1 VLFKSA
7 HNALYRAPLPSHN
20 RKLSHIL
27 NTHHH
32 ADHTGGNLV
41 LKKASGAKV
50 YGPASESI
58 AGMDVGLRP
67 GDTVEFGGTKATV
80 LDVGGHTRGHIA
92 FYFESEAKL
101 FVGDSLFA
109 LGCGRMFEG
118 TPAQFWASL
127 SRLRE
132 LPDETIVFCA
142 HEYTESNARFAMSV
156 EPNNVD
162 LMVRVQQIQTLRAKG
177 EPTVPSLLGVEK
189 KTNPF
194 LRYVL
199 RWPALRDQH
208 FPHHGRPCGSPCPV
222 GATRAVRFG
231 EVSG

>member
-1 VLFKSA
+1 MA
-7 HNALYRAPLPSHN
+7 RQEALP
-20 RKLSHIL
+20 
-27 NTHHH
+27 
-32 ADHTGGNLV
+32 NLV

-67 GDTVEFGGTKATV
+67 GDTVEFAGTKATV

-92 FYFESEAKL
+92 FYFESEAKV

-162 LMVRVQQIQTLRAKG
+162 LMDRVQQIQTLRAKG

-199 RWPALRDQH
+199 
-208 FPHHGRPCGSPCPV
+208 C
-222 GATRAVRFG
+222 
-231 EVSG
+231 